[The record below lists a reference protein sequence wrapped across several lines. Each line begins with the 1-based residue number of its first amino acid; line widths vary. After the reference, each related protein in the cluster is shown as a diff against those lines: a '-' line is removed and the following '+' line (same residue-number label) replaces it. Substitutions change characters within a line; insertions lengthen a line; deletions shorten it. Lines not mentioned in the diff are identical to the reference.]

1 MKKKRKIILDQVEG
15 EIYFY
20 FTMIPFPISIS
31 FALILANPV
40 LVN

>member
-1 MKKKRKIILDQVEG
+1 MEG
-15 EIYFY
+15 DVRLYL
-20 FTMIPFPISIS
+20 TMIPFPSSVS